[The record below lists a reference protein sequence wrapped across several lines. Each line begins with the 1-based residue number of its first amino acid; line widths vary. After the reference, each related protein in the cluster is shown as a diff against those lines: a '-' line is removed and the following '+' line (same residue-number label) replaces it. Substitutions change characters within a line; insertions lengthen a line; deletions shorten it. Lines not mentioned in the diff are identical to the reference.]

1 MIKKFYFLILYLKK
15 LLLFLFIYIFF
26 VNSSNAAFKYKLN
39 QKISGDFNITN
50 RISIPLPK
58 GEWKVIYRS
67 GEHIFRGIH
76 SYQVSLAQVSNNN
89 VILGNGIDNE
99 MDNSLVLGNVSDGD
113 IFTCTAYVEDANGAS
128 DSISDSIVIANI
140 NTPPIVDSVSL
151 SPTVVYT
158 NDTIT
163 ATGSFSDV
171 DVNQNLTATY
181 AWYVIDFDTGISILV
196 QSGTNNTLDG
206 VSYFDRD
213 DEIYVVVTANDGTV
227 DSIPYTSSMLSVSNS
242 APVIDNLTITPNGA
256 TAGEDDL
263 ICEVVATDIDGEN
276 VEYTYQWSDPDG
288 VVQQSTG
295 PTAEIFDVYLG
306 SGTTIMH
313 EGFVNFNAGSLGE
326 AMIEGRISQGVVI
339 GDKTDIGG
347 GASTMGTL
355 SGGNDVR
362 ISLGKNCLLGA
373 NSGLGIPLGDRCT
386 VEAGLYLT
394 ASSKVEV
401 INDKGEISETVKA
414 SELAS
419 KSDLLFIR
427 NSLTGSI
434 QCRPN
439 KKIIELNEEL
449 HSND

>member
-1 MIKKFYFLILYLKK
+1 MSNWTGLGIGTKNSNGDLIEMFFAEENISAEELESSDVAFEKVSVSDDKAPTSVPEAYLKLH
-15 LLLFLFIYIFF
+15 LLSYRLVKPNETNLDGIFGILQNVVWTSEGPF
-26 VNSSNAAFKYKLN
+26 SIADFKKAQLEAR
-39 QKISGDFNITN
+39 KAN
-50 RISIPLPK
+50 RHILVHSIDKFPRMTDYVTL
-58 GEWKVIYRS
+58 
-67 GEHIFRGIH
+67 
-76 SYQVSLAQVSNNN
+76 
-89 VILGNGIDNE
+89 
-99 MDNSLVLGNVSDGD
+99 SDVR
-113 IFTCTAYVEDANGAS
+113 IADANRVRLGA
-128 DSISDSIVIANI
+128 
-140 NTPPIVDSVSL
+140 
-151 SPTVVYT
+151 
-158 NDTIT
+158 
-163 ATGSFSDV
+163 
-171 DVNQNLTATY
+171 
-181 AWYVIDFDTGISILV
+181 
-196 QSGTNNTLDG
+196 
-206 VSYFDRD
+206 
-213 DEIYVVVTANDGTV
+213 
-227 DSIPYTSSMLSVSNS
+227 
-242 APVIDNLTITPNGA
+242 
-256 TAGEDDL
+256 
-263 ICEVVATDIDGEN
+263 
-276 VEYTYQWSDPDG
+276 
-288 VVQQSTG
+288 
-295 PTAEIFDVYLG
+295 YLG

-355 SGGNDVR
+355 SGGNNVR

-401 INDKGEISETVKA
+401 IDDKGEISETVKA

-439 KKIIELNEEL
+439 KKVIELNEEL

>member
-1 MIKKFYFLILYLKK
+1 MSNWTGLGIGTKNSNGDLIEMFFAEENISAEELESSDVAFEKVSVSDDKAPTSVQEAYLKLH
-15 LLLFLFIYIFF
+15 LLSYRLVKPNETNLDGIFGILQNVVWTSEGPF
-26 VNSSNAAFKYKLN
+26 SIADFKKAQLEAR
-39 QKISGDFNITN
+39 KAN
-50 RISIPLPK
+50 RHILVHSIDKFPRMTDYVTL
-58 GEWKVIYRS
+58 
-67 GEHIFRGIH
+67 
-76 SYQVSLAQVSNNN
+76 
-89 VILGNGIDNE
+89 
-99 MDNSLVLGNVSDGD
+99 SDVR
-113 IFTCTAYVEDANGAS
+113 IADANRVRLGA
-128 DSISDSIVIANI
+128 
-140 NTPPIVDSVSL
+140 
-151 SPTVVYT
+151 
-158 NDTIT
+158 
-163 ATGSFSDV
+163 
-171 DVNQNLTATY
+171 
-181 AWYVIDFDTGISILV
+181 
-196 QSGTNNTLDG
+196 
-206 VSYFDRD
+206 
-213 DEIYVVVTANDGTV
+213 
-227 DSIPYTSSMLSVSNS
+227 
-242 APVIDNLTITPNGA
+242 
-256 TAGEDDL
+256 
-263 ICEVVATDIDGEN
+263 
-276 VEYTYQWSDPDG
+276 
-288 VVQQSTG
+288 
-295 PTAEIFDVYLG
+295 YLG

-355 SGGNDVR
+355 SGGNNVR

-401 INDKGEISETVKA
+401 IDDKGEISETVKA

-439 KKIIELNEEL
+439 KKVIELNEEL

>member
-1 MIKKFYFLILYLKK
+1 MSNWTGLGIGTKNSEGDWIEMFFAEENISSDELELSDAAFEKVSVSDDEAPTSLPEAYLKLH
-15 LLLFLFIYIFF
+15 LLSYRLVKPNETNLDGIFGILQNVVWTSEGPF
-26 VNSSNAAFKYKLN
+26 SIADFKKAQLEAR
-39 QKISGDFNITN
+39 KGN
-50 RISIPLPK
+50 R
-58 GEWKVIYRS
+58 
-67 GEHIFRGIH
+67 HILVH
-76 SYQVSLAQVSNNN
+76 SVDKFPRMTDYVTL
-89 VILGNGIDNE
+89 
-99 MDNSLVLGNVSDGD
+99 SDVR
-113 IFTCTAYVEDANGAS
+113 IADANRVRLGA
-128 DSISDSIVIANI
+128 
-140 NTPPIVDSVSL
+140 
-151 SPTVVYT
+151 
-158 NDTIT
+158 
-163 ATGSFSDV
+163 
-171 DVNQNLTATY
+171 
-181 AWYVIDFDTGISILV
+181 
-196 QSGTNNTLDG
+196 
-206 VSYFDRD
+206 
-213 DEIYVVVTANDGTV
+213 
-227 DSIPYTSSMLSVSNS
+227 
-242 APVIDNLTITPNGA
+242 
-256 TAGEDDL
+256 
-263 ICEVVATDIDGEN
+263 
-276 VEYTYQWSDPDG
+276 
-288 VVQQSTG
+288 
-295 PTAEIFDVYLG
+295 YLG

-401 INDKGEISETVKA
+401 IDDKGEISETVKA

-427 NSLTGSI
+427 NSLTGAI

-439 KKIIELNEEL
+439 KKVIELNEEL

>member
-1 MIKKFYFLILYLKK
+1 MSNWTGLGIGTKNSNGDLIEMFFAEENISAEELESSDVAFEKVSVSDDKAPTSVPEAYLKLH
-15 LLLFLFIYIFF
+15 LLSYRLVKPNETNLDGIFGILQNVVWTSEGPF
-26 VNSSNAAFKYKLN
+26 SIADFKKAQLEAR
-39 QKISGDFNITN
+39 KAN
-50 RISIPLPK
+50 RHILVHSIDKFPRMTDYVTL
-58 GEWKVIYRS
+58 
-67 GEHIFRGIH
+67 
-76 SYQVSLAQVSNNN
+76 
-89 VILGNGIDNE
+89 
-99 MDNSLVLGNVSDGD
+99 SDVR
-113 IFTCTAYVEDANGAS
+113 IADANRVRLGA
-128 DSISDSIVIANI
+128 
-140 NTPPIVDSVSL
+140 
-151 SPTVVYT
+151 
-158 NDTIT
+158 
-163 ATGSFSDV
+163 
-171 DVNQNLTATY
+171 
-181 AWYVIDFDTGISILV
+181 
-196 QSGTNNTLDG
+196 
-206 VSYFDRD
+206 
-213 DEIYVVVTANDGTV
+213 
-227 DSIPYTSSMLSVSNS
+227 
-242 APVIDNLTITPNGA
+242 
-256 TAGEDDL
+256 
-263 ICEVVATDIDGEN
+263 
-276 VEYTYQWSDPDG
+276 
-288 VVQQSTG
+288 
-295 PTAEIFDVYLG
+295 YLG

-355 SGGNDVR
+355 SGGNNVR

-401 INDKGEISETVKA
+401 IDDKGEISKTVKA

-439 KKIIELNEEL
+439 KKVIELNEEL

>member
-1 MIKKFYFLILYLKK
+1 M
-15 LLLFLFIYIFF
+15 
-26 VNSSNAAFKYKLN
+26 SNWTGL
-39 QKISGDFNITN
+39 
-50 RISIPLPK
+50 
-58 GEWKVIYRS
+58 
-67 GEHIFRGIH
+67 GIGTK
-76 SYQVSLAQVSNNN
+76 N
-89 VILGNGIDNE
+89 
-99 MDNSLVLGNVSDGD
+99 SDGD
-113 IFTCTAYVEDANGAS
+113 LIEMFFAEENISSEDLNASDAAFEKVYVSDDKAPTSLPEAYLKLHLLSYRLVKPNETNLDGIFGILQNVVWTSEGPFSIADFKKAQLEARKANRHILVHSVDKFPRMTDYVTLLDVRIADANRVRLGA
-128 DSISDSIVIANI
+128 
-140 NTPPIVDSVSL
+140 
-151 SPTVVYT
+151 
-158 NDTIT
+158 
-163 ATGSFSDV
+163 
-171 DVNQNLTATY
+171 
-181 AWYVIDFDTGISILV
+181 
-196 QSGTNNTLDG
+196 
-206 VSYFDRD
+206 
-213 DEIYVVVTANDGTV
+213 
-227 DSIPYTSSMLSVSNS
+227 
-242 APVIDNLTITPNGA
+242 
-256 TAGEDDL
+256 
-263 ICEVVATDIDGEN
+263 
-276 VEYTYQWSDPDG
+276 
-288 VVQQSTG
+288 
-295 PTAEIFDVYLG
+295 YLG

-401 INDKGEISETVKA
+401 IDDKGEVSETVKA

-439 KKIIELNEEL
+439 KKVIELNEEL
-449 HSND
+449 HSNN

>member
-1 MIKKFYFLILYLKK
+1 M
-15 LLLFLFIYIFF
+15 
-26 VNSSNAAFKYKLN
+26 SNWTGL
-39 QKISGDFNITN
+39 
-50 RISIPLPK
+50 
-58 GEWKVIYRS
+58 
-67 GEHIFRGIH
+67 GIGTK
-76 SYQVSLAQVSNNN
+76 N
-89 VILGNGIDNE
+89 
-99 MDNSLVLGNVSDGD
+99 SDGD
-113 IFTCTAYVEDANGAS
+113 WIEMFFAEENISSEDLDSSDAAFEKVSVSDDKAPTSVPEAYLKLHLLSYRLVKPNETNLDGIFGILQNVVWTSEGPFSIADFKKAQLEARKENQHILVHSIDKFPRMSDYVTLSDVRIADANRVRLGA
-128 DSISDSIVIANI
+128 
-140 NTPPIVDSVSL
+140 
-151 SPTVVYT
+151 
-158 NDTIT
+158 
-163 ATGSFSDV
+163 
-171 DVNQNLTATY
+171 
-181 AWYVIDFDTGISILV
+181 
-196 QSGTNNTLDG
+196 
-206 VSYFDRD
+206 
-213 DEIYVVVTANDGTV
+213 
-227 DSIPYTSSMLSVSNS
+227 
-242 APVIDNLTITPNGA
+242 
-256 TAGEDDL
+256 
-263 ICEVVATDIDGEN
+263 
-276 VEYTYQWSDPDG
+276 
-288 VVQQSTG
+288 
-295 PTAEIFDVYLG
+295 YLG

-401 INDKGEISETVKA
+401 IDDKGEISETVKA

-439 KKIIELNEEL
+439 KKVIELNEEL

>member
-1 MIKKFYFLILYLKK
+1 M
-15 LLLFLFIYIFF
+15 
-26 VNSSNAAFKYKLN
+26 SNWTCL
-39 QKISGDFNITN
+39 
-50 RISIPLPK
+50 
-58 GEWKVIYRS
+58 
-67 GEHIFRGIH
+67 GIGTK
-76 SYQVSLAQVSNNN
+76 N
-89 VILGNGIDNE
+89 
-99 MDNSLVLGNVSDGD
+99 SDGD
-113 IFTCTAYVEDANGAS
+113 WIEMFFAEENISSGDLDASDAAFEKVSVSDDKAPTSVPEAYLKLHLLSYRLVKPNETNLDGIFGILQNVVWTSEGPFSIADFKKAQLEARKENQHILVHSIDKFPRMTDYVTLSDVRIADANRVRLGA
-128 DSISDSIVIANI
+128 
-140 NTPPIVDSVSL
+140 
-151 SPTVVYT
+151 
-158 NDTIT
+158 
-163 ATGSFSDV
+163 
-171 DVNQNLTATY
+171 
-181 AWYVIDFDTGISILV
+181 
-196 QSGTNNTLDG
+196 
-206 VSYFDRD
+206 
-213 DEIYVVVTANDGTV
+213 
-227 DSIPYTSSMLSVSNS
+227 
-242 APVIDNLTITPNGA
+242 
-256 TAGEDDL
+256 
-263 ICEVVATDIDGEN
+263 
-276 VEYTYQWSDPDG
+276 
-288 VVQQSTG
+288 
-295 PTAEIFDVYLG
+295 YLG

-386 VEAGLYLT
+386 LEAGLYLT
-394 ASSKVEV
+394 ASSKVEI

-439 KKIIELNEEL
+439 KKVIELNEEL

>member
-1 MIKKFYFLILYLKK
+1 VK
-15 LLLFLFIYIFF
+15 L
-26 VNSSNAAFKYKLN
+26 
-39 QKISGDFNITN
+39 
-50 RISIPLPK
+50 
-58 GEWKVIYRS
+58 
-67 GEHIFRGIH
+67 
-76 SYQVSLAQVSNNN
+76 
-89 VILGNGIDNE
+89 
-99 MDNSLVLGNVSDGD
+99 
-113 IFTCTAYVEDANGAS
+113 
-128 DSISDSIVIANI
+128 
-140 NTPPIVDSVSL
+140 PIE
-151 SPTVVYT
+151 
-158 NDTIT
+158 
-163 ATGSFSDV
+163 AH
-171 DVNQNLTATY
+171 
-181 AWYVIDFDTGISILV
+181 
-196 QSGTNNTLDG
+196 
-206 VSYFDRD
+206 
-213 DEIYVVVTANDGTV
+213 
-227 DSIPYTSSMLSVSNS
+227 
-242 APVIDNLTITPNGA
+242 
-256 TAGEDDL
+256 
-263 ICEVVATDIDGEN
+263 
-276 VEYTYQWSDPDG
+276 G
-288 VVQQSTG
+288 VVQQDENGLLSVRYTKFQTSTADANKFSLDDKG
-295 PTAEIFDVYLG
+295 TKSTKIITHLVEDKPIEDIPTAWLKLYLLSLRFFKPNELNFENIFSVLPNIAWTNKGPLRAEALESIIADEDFKLCAIDKFPPMTDYIVPKGVRIADSSRVRLGAYLG
-306 SGTTIMH
+306 EGTTIMH

-439 KKIIELNEEL
+439 KKVIELNEEL

>member
-1 MIKKFYFLILYLKK
+1 MSNWTGLGIGTKNSNGDLIEMFFAEENISAEELESSDVAFEKVSVSDDKAPTSVPEAYLKLH
-15 LLLFLFIYIFF
+15 LLSYRLVKPNETNLDGIFGILQNVVWTSEGPF
-26 VNSSNAAFKYKLN
+26 SIADFKKAQLEAR
-39 QKISGDFNITN
+39 KAN
-50 RISIPLPK
+50 R
-58 GEWKVIYRS
+58 
-67 GEHIFRGIH
+67 HILVH
-76 SYQVSLAQVSNNN
+76 SVDKFPRMTDYVTL
-89 VILGNGIDNE
+89 
-99 MDNSLVLGNVSDGD
+99 SDVR
-113 IFTCTAYVEDANGAS
+113 IADANRVRLGA
-128 DSISDSIVIANI
+128 
-140 NTPPIVDSVSL
+140 
-151 SPTVVYT
+151 
-158 NDTIT
+158 
-163 ATGSFSDV
+163 
-171 DVNQNLTATY
+171 
-181 AWYVIDFDTGISILV
+181 
-196 QSGTNNTLDG
+196 
-206 VSYFDRD
+206 
-213 DEIYVVVTANDGTV
+213 
-227 DSIPYTSSMLSVSNS
+227 
-242 APVIDNLTITPNGA
+242 
-256 TAGEDDL
+256 
-263 ICEVVATDIDGEN
+263 
-276 VEYTYQWSDPDG
+276 
-288 VVQQSTG
+288 
-295 PTAEIFDVYLG
+295 YLG

-401 INDKGEISETVKA
+401 IDDKGEVSETVKA

-439 KKIIELNEEL
+439 KKVIELNEEL

>member
-1 MIKKFYFLILYLKK
+1 MSNWTGLGIGTKNSHGDWIEMFFAEENISAEDLESSDAAFEKVSVSDDKAPTSVPEAYLKLH
-15 LLLFLFIYIFF
+15 LLSYRLVKPNETNLDGIFGILQNVVWTSEGPF
-26 VNSSNAAFKYKLN
+26 SIADFKKAQLEAR
-39 QKISGDFNITN
+39 KGN
-50 RISIPLPK
+50 R
-58 GEWKVIYRS
+58 
-67 GEHIFRGIH
+67 HILVH
-76 SYQVSLAQVSNNN
+76 SVDKFPRMTDYVTL
-89 VILGNGIDNE
+89 
-99 MDNSLVLGNVSDGD
+99 SDVR
-113 IFTCTAYVEDANGAS
+113 IADANRVRLGA
-128 DSISDSIVIANI
+128 
-140 NTPPIVDSVSL
+140 
-151 SPTVVYT
+151 
-158 NDTIT
+158 
-163 ATGSFSDV
+163 
-171 DVNQNLTATY
+171 
-181 AWYVIDFDTGISILV
+181 
-196 QSGTNNTLDG
+196 
-206 VSYFDRD
+206 
-213 DEIYVVVTANDGTV
+213 
-227 DSIPYTSSMLSVSNS
+227 
-242 APVIDNLTITPNGA
+242 
-256 TAGEDDL
+256 
-263 ICEVVATDIDGEN
+263 
-276 VEYTYQWSDPDG
+276 
-288 VVQQSTG
+288 
-295 PTAEIFDVYLG
+295 YLG

-401 INDKGEISETVKA
+401 IDDKGKISETIKA

-427 NSLTGSI
+427 NSLTGTI

-439 KKIIELNEEL
+439 KKVIELNEEL

>member
-1 MIKKFYFLILYLKK
+1 MSNWTGLGIGTKNSNGDLIEMFFAEENISAEELESSDVAFEKVSVSDDKAPTSVPEAYLKLH
-15 LLLFLFIYIFF
+15 LLSYRLVKPNETNLDGIFGILQNVVWTSEGPF
-26 VNSSNAAFKYKLN
+26 SIADFKKAQLEAR
-39 QKISGDFNITN
+39 KAN
-50 RISIPLPK
+50 RHILVHSIDKFPRMTDYVTL
-58 GEWKVIYRS
+58 
-67 GEHIFRGIH
+67 
-76 SYQVSLAQVSNNN
+76 
-89 VILGNGIDNE
+89 
-99 MDNSLVLGNVSDGD
+99 SDVR
-113 IFTCTAYVEDANGAS
+113 IADANRVRLGA
-128 DSISDSIVIANI
+128 
-140 NTPPIVDSVSL
+140 
-151 SPTVVYT
+151 
-158 NDTIT
+158 
-163 ATGSFSDV
+163 
-171 DVNQNLTATY
+171 
-181 AWYVIDFDTGISILV
+181 
-196 QSGTNNTLDG
+196 
-206 VSYFDRD
+206 
-213 DEIYVVVTANDGTV
+213 
-227 DSIPYTSSMLSVSNS
+227 
-242 APVIDNLTITPNGA
+242 
-256 TAGEDDL
+256 
-263 ICEVVATDIDGEN
+263 
-276 VEYTYQWSDPDG
+276 
-288 VVQQSTG
+288 
-295 PTAEIFDVYLG
+295 YLG

-401 INDKGEISETVKA
+401 IDDKGEISETVKA

-439 KKIIELNEEL
+439 IKVIELNEEL